1 MRQWN
6 RCNGKC
12 VRIGIAPYL
21 FTLPLGSSVNCYS
34 RLNLLNVC
42 SVIALTISGCLVS
55 LAGELLVSPSAIV
68 LEQPEASQQLIIW
81 GSGSDNRRIDVTRSA
96 TLRVEP
102 PHVASVDERGLVHP
116 LANGSATLLI
126 SVGELRTSIAIS
138 VTRLDN
144 PKKISFRHEIIP
156 ILTKSRCNSGGCHG
170 KAEGQ
175 NGFKLSIFGF
185 DAQADFDSIV
195 SASRGRRVA
204 VASPINSLLIQ
215 KATALIPHGGA
226 EALLPDSQRER
237 RLVRWVAEGAHYQ
250 SEDIQSQDAPVA
262 EIVSIEVEPREQ
274 VLLATETQQLRVSTV
289 DSLGQRQCV
298 TSECEFESNAG
309 SIAHVD
315 ARGLIQASSI
325 PGEAAI
331 LVRHLGH
338 VTTCRITLPRL
349 GQNIERPI
357 EHNFID
363 TLAWAKLQ
371 LLGIQ
376 PSAICDDATFLRRV
390 SLDVI
395 GTLPTVDQAKSFSK
409 DPAPNKRQRLVDEL
423 LERQEYADYWTMK
436 WLDILRAD
444 ALTISP
450 QGAVAMQRWLH
461 RCFAENR
468 AYDEWSS
475 ELLTVQ
481 GNTSAEGPGSFYK
494 VLNKPDEAARSVSQ
508 LLMGVRIECA
518 QCHHHPSERWSQ
530 SDYVALAG
538 FFTGLSLKKLP
549 NGEQALISR
558 GGKDLPHPRSGE
570 LVPAS
575 VLGGK
580 AADFSNVTDRRQV
593 FAAWL
598 TEKQNP
604 FFAKAIANRMWA
616 HYFGRGLIEPID
628 DIRETNPATNPA
640 LLTALADHMRDL
652 DYDLKAFTRSLLNS
666 RVYQSSSRTLP
677 SNADDEQNFSHYL
690 QKPLKA
696 EVLLD
701 AINQSADVVE
711 DFNGWPTGYRAI
723 QVWDN
728 HMPSYFFRIFGRPVR
743 ATVCECERSDEPS
756 IAQALHLL
764 NAPELFQKLSH
775 RHGRSR
781 RLSNS
786 NLEPTEVID
795 ELYLST
801 LSRMPN
807 SAERDL
813 MLQAFTE
820 LDRRAATEDVLWSL
834 MNSKEFLFNH

>member
-1 MRQWN
+1 MVAIAVSG
-6 RCNGKC
+6 RC
-12 VRIGIAPYL
+12 
-21 FTLPLGSSVNCYS
+21 
-34 RLNLLNVC
+34 
-42 SVIALTISGCLVS
+42 VS
-55 LAGELLVSPSAIV
+55 LAGELQVSPAAVV
-68 LEQPEASQQLIIW
+68 LERPEASEQLIIW
-81 GSGSDNRRIDVTRSA
+81 QRDSDNRPIDVTRRA
-96 TLRVEP
+96 AIRVEP
-102 PHVASVDERGLVHP
+102 AEVATIDERGLVRP
-116 LANGSATLLI
+116 LGNGVAKVLI
-126 SVGELRTSIAIS
+126 TVGELHTSIS
-138 VTRLDN
+138 VAVKRLNN
-144 PKKISFRHEIIP
+144 PEKISFQHEIIP
-156 ILTKSRCNSGGCHG
+156 ILTKARCNSGGCHG

-185 DAQADFDSIV
+185 DAQTDFEAIV
-195 SASRGRRVA
+195 SASRGRRIA
-204 VASPINSLLIQ
+204 VTTPINSLLIQ
-215 KATALIPHGGA
+215 KATARIPHGGA
-226 EALLPDSQRER
+226 QAILPDSDRER
-237 RLVRWVAEGAHYQ
+237 RLMRWIAEGAQYQ
-250 SEDIQSQDAPVA
+250 SEDEVLP
-262 EIVSIEVEPREQ
+262 EIVRLEVEPQEHT
-274 VLLATETQQLRVSTV
+274 LLASESQQLRVSTI
-289 DSLGQRQCV
+289 DSWGRRQCV
-298 TSECEFESNAG
+298 TSDCEFESNAA
-309 SIAHVD
+309 SIADVD

-349 GQNIERPI
+349 QQSIERPV
-357 EHNFID
+357 EVNFID
-363 TLAWAKLQ
+363 TLAWRKLQ
-371 LLGIQ
+371 RLGIP
-376 PSAICDDATFLRRV
+376 PSELCDDATFLRRA

-395 GTLPTVDQAKSFSK
+395 GTLPTTDQARAFLSDSAT
-409 DPAPNKRQRLVDEL
+409 DKRQRLIDEL
-423 LERQEYADYWTMK
+423 LERDEYADYWTMK

-461 RCFAENR
+461 RFFAENR
-468 AYDEWSS
+468 PYDKWST

-508 LLMGVRIECA
+508 LLLGVRIECA
-518 QCHHHPSERWSQ
+518 QCHHHPSERWTQ
-530 SDYVALAG
+530 TDYVALAG
-538 FFTGLSLKKLP
+538 FFTGLSQKKLP
-549 NGEQALISR
+549 NGEQALIAR

-570 LVPAS
+570 LVPAR

-580 AADFSNVTDRRQV
+580 PADFSNIQDRRQV
-593 FAAWL
+593 LAAWL
-598 TEKQNP
+598 TEKENP
-604 FFAKAIANRMWA
+604 YFAKAIANRMWA

-640 LLTALADHMRDL
+640 LLDALADHMRRL
-652 DYDLKAFTRSLLNS
+652 DYDLKAFTRTLLNS
-666 RVYQSSSRTLP
+666 RLYQASSQTL
-677 SNADDEQNFSHYL
+677 SNNADDQQNFSHYL

-701 AINQSADVVE
+701 AINQSAGVNE
-711 DFNGWPTGYRAI
+711 EFNGWPTGYRAI

-775 RHGRSR
+775 RHGRAR
-781 RLSNS
+781 RLSDS
-786 NLEPTEVID
+786 QLTPTEVIE

-801 LSRMPN
+801 LARKPSE
-807 SAERDL
+807 AERDL
-813 MLQAFTE
+813 MLPAFNE